1 MYKENDQFT
10 VKAKIKKVLFKKEDT
25 FYKVLQIA
33 IQEQQNNNG
42 GRDYLSSTETLC
54 VNLPIAEIGDTFE
67 ADVILKKGKYGYNL
81 QLVGEIREVMPADKK
96 QLIDYLTRKVK
107 GVGKKSAE
115 KIVEKYSMDTIR
127 TITEKG
133 VSSLVKVGFT
143 EKKANDIYEQILQQH
158 TFSQLSEL
166 FFSHHIPMSV
176 TMAVYDKLGNE
187 SLSQIRKSPY
197 AISRYVE
204 KVPFFYADILGY
216 GLGYK
221 ADDSWRIEA
230 SVLEFIQKKTMDN
243 GDVYTPLKVI
253 YEGYHDYLNYEGNFL
268 EQENTLITIE
278 DIDTALKNL
287 VEENALI
294 IEEDEE
300 GNENVY
306 LAPFAKI
313 ENKVVQ
319 NVKKLLEADL
329 PALVEEKDSQA
340 YIDKIER
347 KNFAL
352 SFQQKRAVVE
362 VLQNNLTVLTGGPG
376 TGKTYTI
383 NMIVNALKRYKP
395 DVKISLLAPTGRA
408 AQRLS
413 ELTDMEAMTIHRKL
427 KIFDNIEADELETV
441 EEDFVVVDESSMVD
455 IMLFNKLMNNL
466 GENTRLLL
474 VGDVEQL
481 PSIGAGLVLKDL
493 IDSQRITVI
502 ELTEI
507 FRQAQDSQI
516 ITNAHKLIKGDK
528 KGQDEGIEIDNTKGD
543 MYWIEQDDAQRVKDL
558 MLLSVKKQVQDY
570 KHRIEDVMIL
580 SPMRIN
586 DLGTI
591 ALNKE
596 VQQMVNP
603 PAREKKELTIEKD
616 ESITYRE
623 GDRVIHLTNNVEKGI
638 TNGETGTIKFIG
650 AEVVENEWTGSMKGQ
665 NIVEVIYERGKT
677 IKYTENEL
685 DDIELAYA
693 MSIHKSQG
701 SEFEVVIM
709 PVHQSH
715 NNMLQRNLVYTG
727 WTRAKKK
734 LILVGQTHAL
744 NYAIDNTDNL
754 NRHTKLKEKLQEV
767 VQEVVQEVKIEQE
780 EVYMPF

>member
-1 MYKENDQFT
+1 M
-10 VKAKIKKVLFKKEDT
+10 
-25 FYKVLQIA
+25 
-33 IQEQQNNNG
+33 
-42 GRDYLSSTETLC
+42 
-54 VNLPIAEIGDTFE
+54 
-67 ADVILKKGKYGYNL
+67 
-81 QLVGEIREVMPADKK
+81 
-96 QLIDYLTRKVK
+96 
-107 GVGKKSAE
+107 
-115 KIVEKYSMDTIR
+115 
-127 TITEKG
+127 
-133 VSSLVKVGFT
+133 
-143 EKKANDIYEQILQQH
+143 
-158 TFSQLSEL
+158 
-166 FFSHHIPMSV
+166 
-176 TMAVYDKLGNE
+176 
-187 SLSQIRKSPY
+187 
-197 AISRYVE
+197 
-204 KVPFFYADILGY
+204 
-216 GLGYK
+216 
-221 ADDSWRIEA
+221 
-230 SVLEFIQKKTMDN
+230 
-243 GDVYTPLKVI
+243 
-253 YEGYHDYLNYEGNFL
+253 
-268 EQENTLITIE
+268 
-278 DIDTALKNL
+278 
-287 VEENALI
+287 
-294 IEEDEE
+294 
-300 GNENVY
+300 
-306 LAPFAKI
+306 
-313 ENKVVQ
+313 
-319 NVKKLLEADL
+319 
-329 PALVEEKDSQA
+329 
-340 YIDKIER
+340 
-347 KNFAL
+347 
-352 SFQQKRAVVE
+352 
-362 VLQNNLTVLTGGPG
+362 
-376 TGKTYTI
+376 
-383 NMIVNALKRYKP
+383 
-395 DVKISLLAPTGRA
+395 
-408 AQRLS
+408 
-413 ELTDMEAMTIHRKL
+413 

-455 IMLFNKLMNNL
+455 IVLFNKLMNNL

-481 PSIGAGLVLKDL
+481 PSVGAGLVLKDL

-543 MYWIEQDDAQRVKDL
+543 MYWIEQEDAQRVKDL
-558 MLLSVKKQVQDY
+558 LLLSVNKQVQDY
-570 KHRIEDVMIL
+570 KHLIEDVMIL

-616 ESITYRE
+616 EYITYRE

-715 NNMLQRNLVYTG
+715 NNMLQRNLIYTG
-727 WTRAKKK
+727 WTRAKEK

-744 NYAIDNTDNL
+744 NYAIDNVENL
-754 NRHTKLKEKLQEV
+754 SRHTKLKEKLQKSLEKPKTKV
-767 VQEVVQEVKIEQE
+767 I
-780 EVYMPF
+780 

>member
-10 VKAKIKKVLFKKEDT
+10 VKIKIKKVIFKKEGS
-25 FYKVLQIA
+25 FYKVLQVA
-33 IQEQQNNNG
+33 VQKQQNNSA

-54 VNLPIAEIGDTFE
+54 ANLPIANVGDTF
-67 ADVILKKGKYGYNL
+67 DVDIVLKKGKYGYQM
-81 QLVGEIREVMPADKK
+81 QLIGEIREVMPADKK
-96 QLIDYLTRKVK
+96 ELIDYLKRKLK

-115 KIVEKYSMDTIR
+115 KIVKAFGMDAIITIIER
-127 TITEKG
+127 GSE
-133 VSSLVKVGFT
+133 SLIDLGFT
-143 EKKANDIYEQILQQH
+143 EQKASSIFEQIQQQH

-166 FFSHHIPMSV
+166 LLTHHIPMSV
-176 TMAVYDKLGNE
+176 VVAVYEMLGAE
-187 SLSQIRKSPY
+187 SLPQILKSPY
-197 AISRYVE
+197 TLSRLVD
-204 KVPFFYADILGY
+204 KVPFFYADTLGY
-216 GLGYK
+216 ALGKK
-221 ADDSWRIEA
+221 ATDQRRIEA
-230 SVLEFIQKKTMDN
+230 SVLEFVQKKTLNN
-243 GDVYTPLKVI
+243 GDVYTPLKAI
-253 YEGYHDYLNYEGNFL
+253 YEGYLDYLDYEGNFL
-268 EQENTLITIE
+268 EQENALITIE
-278 DIDTALKNL
+278 DIDTALTIL

-294 IEEDEE
+294 IEEDAE
-300 GNENVY
+300 GNENIY
-306 LAPFAKI
+306 LTTFAKI
-313 ENKVVQ
+313 ENKVVE
-319 NVKKLLEADL
+319 NVKKLMNKQLAT
-329 PALVEEKDSQA
+329 LVNENDSLKFIAQM
-340 YIDKIER
+340 ER
-347 KNFAL
+347 ENYQL
-352 SFQQKRAVVE
+352 SEQQKRAVVE
-362 VLQNNLTVLTGGPG
+362 VLQNNMSVLTGGPG
-376 TGKTYTI
+376 TGKTYAT
-383 NMIVNALKRYKP
+383 NMIVNALKHYNP
-395 DVKISLLAPTGRA
+395 DAKISLLAPTGRA

-413 ELTDMEAMTIHRKL
+413 ELTNMEAMTIHRKL
-427 KIFDNIEADELETV
+427 KIFDNAEVDEHEIV

-455 IMLFNKLMNNL
+455 IVLFNKLMNNL

-481 PSIGAGLVLKDL
+481 PSIGAGLILKDL

-528 KGQDEGIEIDNTKGD
+528 KGQDEIEIDNTKGD

-603 PAREKKELTIEKD
+603 PARNKKEITIEKD
-616 ESITYRE
+616 DLITYRE
-623 GDRVIHLTNNVEKGI
+623 GDRVIHLTNNAEKNI
-638 TNGETGTIKFIG
+638 TNGEVGTITFIG
-650 AEVVENEWTGSMKGQ
+650 AEVVENELTGSMKSQ
-665 NIVEVIYERGKT
+665 SIIKVEYQHGKT
-677 IKYTENEL
+677 IKYTEGEL
-685 DDIELAYA
+685 EDIELAYA

-715 NNMLQRNLVYTG
+715 QVMLQRNLIYTG
-727 WTRAKKK
+727 WTRAKEK

-744 NYAIDNTDNL
+744 NYAIDNVENL
-754 NRHTKLKEKLQEV
+754 SRHTKLKEKLQKSLEKPKTKV
-767 VQEVVQEVKIEQE
+767 I
-780 EVYMPF
+780 